1 MGTGQQLQISV
12 SVGMGEKIASIRQRK
27 PLNVKGLGG
36 CSVPVTLRA
45 PTHVL
50 QLFRRCA
57 LYQLYQLKY
66 IKGNENVV
74 HAVLIHPGI
83 ALLCMQSAND
93 GDTAA

>member
-36 CSVPVTLRA
+36 GSVPAILRA
-45 PTHVL
+45 PAHVL

-57 LYQLYQLKY
+57 LYQLYQLEY
-66 IKGNENVV
+66 IKGNENII